1 MFRVENLPSA
11 HTLTFLPVDDFF
23 LNFLL
28 KSTPVSV
35 KQNPWCVDLR
45 KSSPP
50 SDAEVHLNVSPLGAR
65 ARRCT
70 AARARSLAP
79 ELAHTDG
86 TERVRNVQRRDRS
99 PLCPRAVKLSP
110 ARLLDYV
117 HEAALIWMQDKT
129 HPPFNKLPPQAR
141 RASVCHP
148 PL

>member
-23 LNFLL
+23 FKFPFKKLPGLGQT
-28 KSTPVSV
+28 KSMVRRPQEVF
-35 KQNPWCVDLR
+35 
-45 KSSPP
+45 PP

-110 ARLLDYV
+110 ARRLDYV
-117 HEAALIWMQDKT
+117 HEAALI
-129 HPPFNKLPPQAR
+129 
-141 RASVCHP
+141 
-148 PL
+148 